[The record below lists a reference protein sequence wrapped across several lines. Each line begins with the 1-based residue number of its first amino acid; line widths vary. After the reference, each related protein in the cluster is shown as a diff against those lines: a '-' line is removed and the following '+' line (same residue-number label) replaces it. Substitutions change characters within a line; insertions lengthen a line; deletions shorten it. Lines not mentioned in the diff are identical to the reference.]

1 MVLVFETT
9 LATYVSRTI
18 YIKTGM
24 VLVFE
29 TTLVT
34 NVSSTIYKKN
44 RGGIGFRT
52 YARHIHVCEP
62 NYLHKNRNRTEYIFI
77 DINCTVS
84 CHTYIQIT
92 EDS

>member
-18 YIKTGM
+18 YIRTGM

-34 NVSSTIYKKN
+34 NVSSTIYKKKTGVVLDFELTLDIYMYVSQTIYIR
-44 RGGIGFRT
+44 RGTEQNI
-52 YARHIHVCEP
+52 
-62 NYLHKNRNRTEYIFI
+62 YLLT
-77 DINCTVS
+77 
-84 CHTYIQIT
+84 
-92 EDS
+92 